1 MESTIRIERY
11 ADQGRCVGH
20 IDGRVVF
27 VRFALPGELVRVV
40 LDEPHDR
47 EDRFWTGEVTE
58 VLEASEDRVEP
69 VWPLAGPLA
78 MGGGVGGADLV
89 HVSLPGQ
96 LKWKSTS
103 IAEQMRRLG
112 HVDVDVPIE
121 RMPEDEAEQGL
132 HWRTRIEMIADENG
146 RPSMRRRGTHVRV
159 PIDTMPLASRALL
172 NVAEKEHVWDG
183 GFTPGSQIRLS
194 VPEPR
199 GNAEIAD
206 NYAVLVDG
214 EVTAGNRE
222 LTEKVTVCGREFEYG
237 VDAGGFWQMHRHAP
251 IALTGHVMSLV
262 HGELDGAA
270 SACLWDLYSGSGLFT
285 LPLAT
290 LSAGRTRML
299 SVEGGKTAVKHAQ
312 RNLRAIHLGNVD
324 ARVGDVAKTLANVRN
339 DLAKP
344 DIVVLDPPRAGARAK
359 VCRQI
364 AESGARSVVYIAC
377 DPASLARDTA
387 TLASLGYD
395 LADIRAFDIYPTTH
409 HVETV
414 VLLSKGE
421 VDSKKIRVEFS
432 LEDMDMSEFQ
442 DGATYTQIKDYVL
455 EHSGLKVSNLYIS
468 QIKRKCGI
476 EVGKNYNLPKSEDSR
491 QPLCPPEKEK
501 AIREA
506 FKYFGMI

>member
-78 MGGGVGGADLV
+78 MGGGVGGADLA

-96 LKWKSTS
+96 LKWKSMS

-344 DIVVLDPPRAGARAK
+344 DIVVLDPPRAGARAIGM
-359 VCRQI
+359 Q
-364 AESGARSVVYIAC
+364 ARSPNPARARRIHRRPGIAGTRHHIG
-377 DPASLARDTA
+377 LARIRSCRYSRIRHLSDHPPCRNGGAIQESHAMTGFARRATA
-387 TLASLGYD
+387 G
-395 LADIRAFDIYPTTH
+395 
-409 HVETV
+409 
-414 VLLSKGE
+414 LLCSRLRHLHAGRLHAE
-421 VDSKKIRVEFS
+421 QCRGGRYAVR
-432 LEDMDMSEFQ
+432 
-442 DGATYTQIKDYVL
+442 
-455 EHSGLKVSNLYIS
+455 
-468 QIKRKCGI
+468 RRCGRPQH
-476 EVGKNYNLPKSEDSR
+476 EGPQQS
-491 QPLCPPEKEK
+491 
-501 AIREA
+501 
-506 FKYFGMI
+506 

>member
-339 DLAKP
+339 DLAKA
-344 DIVVLDPPRAGARAK
+344 RYRGA
-359 VCRQI
+359 
-364 AESGARSVVYIAC
+364 
-377 DPASLARDTA
+377 
-387 TLASLGYD
+387 
-395 LADIRAFDIYPTTH
+395 
-409 HVETV
+409 
-414 VLLSKGE
+414 
-421 VDSKKIRVEFS
+421 
-432 LEDMDMSEFQ
+432 
-442 DGATYTQIKDYVL
+442 
-455 EHSGLKVSNLYIS
+455 
-468 QIKRKCGI
+468 
-476 EVGKNYNLPKSEDSR
+476 
-491 QPLCPPEKEK
+491 
-501 AIREA
+501 
-506 FKYFGMI
+506 